1 MEVMTDV
8 LVGWVQMSRHPSC
21 FVSKAVARARS
32 ATGRLT
38 KIVGH
43 HKLRLRGLPGGRTG
57 GRESDR
63 GLIFLPADFVIPN
76 PAPSAPA
83 SPVSGRTVQSSR
95 KRGVIEVVGDFL
107 VGWVGLPR
115 AQAEALLASNSS
127 SGLKPIS
134 KPVAIGEAAA
144 PARA

>member
-1 MEVMTDV
+1 
-8 LVGWVQMSRHPSC
+8 MSRYSSC
-21 FVSKAVARARS
+21 YVSRAVARARS

-43 HKLRLRGLPGGRTG
+43 HELRLRGLARRTNG

-63 GLIFLPADFVIPN
+63 GLIVLSADFVIPN

-95 KRGVIEVVGDFL
+95 KRGVIEVVGEVL
-107 VGWVGLPR
+107 VGWVGFGWLR
-115 AQAEALLASNSS
+115 WN
-127 SGLKPIS
+127 
-134 KPVAIGEAAA
+134 
-144 PARA
+144 